1 MARQIIKQPNGL
13 YAEYS
18 TIVDAF
24 IMTDATAEQIIENAR
39 QEAADEAERRCRE
52 AIENADAGKIC
63 GFGLTWEAALEN
75 HNRHCSPEDRMN
87 RTKESAGDTPE
98 TSTP

>member
-24 IMTDATAEQIIENAR
+24 IMADATAEQIIQNAR
-39 QEAADEAERRCRE
+39 QEAADRAERQCKE
-52 AIENADAGKIC
+52 AIERADAGMTR
-63 GFGLTWEAALEN
+63 GFGLTWEEALIK
-75 HNRHCSPEDRMN
+75 HNQHCSPAERID
-87 RTKESAGDTPE
+87 TKL
-98 TSTP
+98 